1 MFWIPLFVS
10 ITVTVRLIFLS
21 ASDLDILSVIIDSYF
36 VQCFKNRIW
45 NRQVMLIMVKPL
57 LYTARTVELG
67 RN

>member
-45 NRQVMLIMVKPL
+45 NRQDMWIMVQPPP
-57 LYTARTVELG
+57 YTARTVELE
-67 RN
+67 